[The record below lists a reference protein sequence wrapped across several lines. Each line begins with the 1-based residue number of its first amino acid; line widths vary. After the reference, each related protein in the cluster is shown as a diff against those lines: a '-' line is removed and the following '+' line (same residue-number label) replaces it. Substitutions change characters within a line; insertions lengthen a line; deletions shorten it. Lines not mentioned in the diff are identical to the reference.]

1 LECRFHII
9 INVECEVDTVTNETG
24 TYKLDLEVKDKHVQD
39 ICDDNVNDS
48 MSVDDDNMLMP

>member
-1 LECRFHII
+1 LECRLHIT

-24 TYKLDLEVKDKHVQD
+24 TYKFDLEVKDKHVQD

-48 MSVDDDNMLMP
+48 MSVDGDNMLMP